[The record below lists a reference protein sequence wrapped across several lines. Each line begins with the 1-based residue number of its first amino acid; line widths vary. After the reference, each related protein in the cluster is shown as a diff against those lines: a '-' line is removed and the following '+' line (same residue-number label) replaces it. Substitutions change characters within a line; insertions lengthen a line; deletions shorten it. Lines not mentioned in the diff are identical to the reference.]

1 MNKQESAPNSF
12 NTNLPLININAAG
25 IDIGADRHWVSDT
38 DTPLKRPFL
47 IRISSDKFFSFKID
61 RSTDRLRITEQG
73 KRYLVGEGAII
84 DDSQREPAT

>member
-38 DTPLKRPFL
+38 DTPLKRPYRTEL
-47 IRISSDKFFSFKID
+47 KNIGNYKF
-61 RSTDRLRITEQG
+61 
-73 KRYLVGEGAII
+73 A
-84 DDSQREPAT
+84 